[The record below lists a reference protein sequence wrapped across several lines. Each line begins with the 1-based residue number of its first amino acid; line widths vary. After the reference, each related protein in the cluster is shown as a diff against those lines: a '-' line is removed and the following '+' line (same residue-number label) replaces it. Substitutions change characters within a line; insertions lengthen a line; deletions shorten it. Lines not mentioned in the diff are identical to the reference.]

1 MKEVIKI
8 NNTKLPCSLNDT
20 TVLRDLIMKNPDLP
34 LIIFCGEEAWSG
46 DYGYTQAIASNGSIE
61 TLTLYNDMWYPK
73 DDYEEQLANDLSDEE
88 EYRNLSDEAYDQ
100 MIKKKVAETEFVE
113 AIVIY
118 VG

>member
-1 MKEVIKI
+1 M

-20 TVLRDLIMKNPDLP
+20 INLRNLIIERPDLP

-46 DYGYTQAIASNGSIE
+46 DYGYTQADASSGSIE
-61 TLTLYNDMWYPK
+61 TLTLYHDMWLPK
-73 DDYEEQLANDLSDEE
+73 DDYEEQLYNDLSDVE
-88 EYRNLSDEAYDQ
+88 EYKSLSDEEYDR
-100 MIKKKVAETEFVE
+100 MVKKKVAETEFVE

>member
-1 MKEVIKI
+1 M

-20 TVLRDLIMKNPDLP
+20 TNLRNLIIEHPDLP

-46 DYGYTQAIASNGSIE
+46 DYGYSQADASNGSIE

-73 DDYEEQLANDLSDEE
+73 EDYEEQLSNDLSDEE
-88 EYRNLSDEAYDQ
+88 EYKNLSDEEYDQ
-100 MIKKKVAETEFVE
+100 MIKKKVEDTEFVE